1 MKYYKITCP
10 KCGNQWIHNHR
21 KGTCPKCQ
29 TRSYT
34 SEPVYIKG
42 YRLICRKCNLTW
54 DAPPSRRRDRCPN
67 CSTFSSRAMPIYS
80 SYGKTPMST
89 TKSMHVPSTT
99 DSSVHFSTST
109 STPLPRVPCA
119 NCGAN
124 IPLNEQ
130 YCSVCGAF
138 QASTEPGSA
147 SDESPPHEIPQ
158 MAQDVETLGEQMEV
172 ICGNCGAKIDINDEY
187 CQNCGAKLI

>member
-21 KGTCPKCQ
+21 KGTCPKCR

-42 YRLICRKCNLTW
+42 YRLICKKCNLTW
-54 DAPPSRRRDRCPN
+54 DAPPARRRDRCPN
-67 CSTFSSRAMPIYS
+67 CSTFSSRSIPIYS
-80 SYGKTPMST
+80 SYGKAPMST
-89 TKSMHVPSTT
+89 VKSMHVPSTT
-99 DSSVHFSTST
+99 GSVDHSSTFISTHS
-109 STPLPRVPCA
+109 PQVPCV
-119 NCGAN
+119 NCGAE

-130 YCSVCGAF
+130 YCSVCGAL
-138 QASTEPGSA
+138 QPSIESSSA
-147 SDESPPHEIPQ
+147 SDESPRETST

-172 ICGNCGAKIDINDEY
+172 ICGNCGAKVDIHDDW
-187 CQNCGAKLI
+187 CHNCGAKLI